1 MNDSTSILLA
11 TTILSL
17 GGLGLFM
24 LKSSNDTENEEYN
37 EEKTFGEDHSLSLSS
52 LFNWGSTNENSDE
65 EDNLED
71 NLEEIASN
79 NYKPRKKATKT
90 LKNKKSTGSSRRR
103 Y

>member
-1 MNDSTSILLA
+1 MNDSTTSILLA

-37 EEKTFGEDHSLSLSS
+37 EEKTFGEDHTLSLSS

-65 EDNLED
+65 EDNLEEID
-71 NLEEIASN
+71 NN

>member
-1 MNDSTSILLA
+1 MNDSTTSILLA

-65 EDNLED
+65 EDNLEEID
-71 NLEEIASN
+71 NN